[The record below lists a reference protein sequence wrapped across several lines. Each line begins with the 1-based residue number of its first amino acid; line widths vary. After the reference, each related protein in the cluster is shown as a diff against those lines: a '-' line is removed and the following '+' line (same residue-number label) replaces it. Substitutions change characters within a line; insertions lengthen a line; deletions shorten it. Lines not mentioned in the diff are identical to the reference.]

1 MRNGW
6 ILGMGTVFLSLTI
19 LTARAADGSVQSPET
34 RFAAGQFESSIG
46 GGALFS
52 PVGGAHSS
60 PTLDYS
66 LAEAQIGYMLTDVR
80 GAGFFRGNIE
90 LAGEIFGG
98 DFFKGPGNY
107 AIGLAF
113 LGRYNFV
120 QENSRFIPYL
130 QVGAGGTS
138 VEVLQRVEGENF
150 NFNLDAGL
158 GCRYFFTRS
167 FSANAECRYQHISN
181 ADLSAHNIGINAVG
195 PVISISYFF

>member
-1 MRNGW
+1 
-6 ILGMGTVFLSLTI
+6 
-19 LTARAADGSVQSPET
+19 
-34 RFAAGQFESSIG
+34 
-46 GGALFS
+46 
-52 PVGGAHSS
+52 
-60 PTLDYS
+60 
-66 LAEAQIGYMLTDVR
+66 
-80 GAGFFRGNIE
+80 
-90 LAGEIFGG
+90 
-98 DFFKGPGNY
+98 
-107 AIGLAF
+107 
-113 LGRYNFV
+113 V

-195 PVISISYFF
+195 PVVSISYFF